1 MKTYIHHTFCIEKG
15 KEPKAYLE
23 LLKWEKE
30 QMKTICP
37 YCGKEMQFIP
47 FDDSSGYMKCTC
59 GCMSN
64 INFKSRFM
72 NKDIPTWGLGFDK
85 D

>member
-1 MKTYIHHTFCIEKG
+1 
-15 KEPKAYLE
+15 
-23 LLKWEKE
+23 
-30 QMKTICP
+30 MKTICP
-37 YCGKEMQFIP
+37 YCGKEMQFIS
-47 FDDSSGYMKCTC
+47 FDDSSGYMECDC

-72 NKDIPTWGLGFDK
+72 DKDIPAWGLGFDK